1 MPRSIGFVLQI
12 DPERK
17 TIMEYSDLNES
28 VLFKGVPEKELREIL
43 TAVPYR
49 VQSFDKGE
57 VIFHLMEEASRI
69 GLILEGRVQA
79 QKLYP
84 NGSQIN
90 VTIRRP
96 GEMIG
101 PAAAFARNH
110 KYPCDIVSLE
120 ESRIMMFSRED
131 ILLLMQKDIRIMRNF
146 MAELATASYMLQQRL
161 ELLSYS
167 GIAQKAAFY
176 LLIKSRQ
183 SGKAEIKIPGS
194 VTSWAMS
201 MNVSRTSLH
210 RELRKLEEEGVISY
224 APPAIKINDYDA
236 LEEVLGR

>member
-1 MPRSIGFVLQI
+1 
-12 DPERK
+12 
-17 TIMEYSDLNES
+17 MEYS
-28 VLFKGVPEKELREIL
+28 VLEKSILFTGIPADELRETL
-43 TAVPYR
+43 TTVPHR
-49 VQSFDKGE
+49 IQSYDKGE
-57 VIFHLMEEASRI
+57 TIFYSMEEATRI
-69 GLILEGRVQA
+69 GLILDGSVQA
-79 QKLYP
+79 QKLFP

-90 VTIRRP
+90 VSVRRR

-101 PAAAFARNH
+101 PAAAFARNQ

-120 ESRIMMFSRED
+120 ESTIMMFRRED
-131 ILLLMQKDIRIMRNF
+131 VLLLMQKDIRIMRNF

-183 SGKAEIKIPGS
+183 SGKGEIKIPGS

-201 MNVSRTSLH
+201 MNVSRPSLH
-210 RELRKLEEEGVISY
+210 RELRKLEAEGVISY
-224 APPAIKINDYDA
+224 MPPIIKINDFEA
-236 LEEVLGR
+236 LM